1 VAVPS
6 LRILYDA
13 TEEIQDAGV
22 RALATR
28 APSDFAVSLAA
39 LGIPPDAEGALG
51 DTPVDQVLLLSLRAA
66 PALRGALERR
76 GWRTTL
82 VTLFGADWPDDL
94 PAFFGSYEASDAVLV
109 SKRDYWEGTGRLP
122 RAFLAGWSGEDTQP
136 WAATER
142 SRALFG
148 ALRQA
153 GDQPSRGRPPR
164 GPDLSAAVTVFV
176 TSIGASSYRAC
187 RALLDEQDCAV
198 RLEVLE
204 DVRPLSAAQQ
214 RMLDECTTPFYVQ
227 VDEDML
233 LYPHAIRSLY
243 ERMATAGPDVAMAIG
258 YLYDV
263 HLRRSIQGVKIFQHA
278 IGRRYPWS
286 VEPSVIRRT
295 ERIEAD
301 GHRVVR
307 LPVDD
312 RAVPAGALGLHGTHW
327 TPEAVYERYRGLER
341 LRRRFPDHLGW
352 FQPYGSIFLDRFL
365 AAPSNT
371 EFFAI
376 MGVIAGALAGP
387 DPEGELK
394 DAGRALPGFEALA
407 RYLEAQRPSG
417 AGDP

>member
-13 TEEIQDAGV
+13 TDGTQDAGA

-28 APSDFAVSLAA
+28 SPSDVSVSLAA
-39 LGIPPDAEGALG
+39 LGDPPDAEAALG
-51 DTPVDQVLLLSLRAA
+51 DTPVDQVLLLPHRAA
-66 PALRGALERR
+66 PALREALERR

-82 VTLFGADWPDDL
+82 VTLFRSDWPDDL
-94 PAFFGSYEASDAVLV
+94 PAFFAAYEVSDAVLV

-122 RAFLAGWSGEDTQP
+122 RAFLAAWSVEDTQP
-136 WAATER
+136 RVAAER
-142 SRALFG
+142 SRALFD

-153 GDQPSRGRPPR
+153 GDRPSPGRPPR
-164 GPDLSAAVTVFV
+164 GPDLSAAVSVFV
-176 TSIGASSYRAC
+176 TSIGAPSYPAC

-204 DVRPLSAAQQ
+204 DVRPLSAALQ
-214 RMLDECTTPFYVQ
+214 RMLDECKTPYYVQ

-233 LYPHAIRSLY
+233 LYPHAIRTLY
-243 ERMATAGPDVAMAIG
+243 ERMATAGADVAMVIG

-263 HLRRSIQGVKIFQHA
+263 HLRRSIQGVKIFQHE
-278 IGRRYPWS
+278 IGGRYPWS
-286 VEPSVIRRT
+286 AEPSVIRRT
-295 ERIEAD
+295 QRIEAD
-301 GHRVVR
+301 GHRVVK

-312 RAVPAGALGLHGTHW
+312 RTVPAGALGLHGTHW
-327 TPEAVYERYRGLER
+327 TSQAVYERYRGLER
-341 LRRRFPDHLGW
+341 LRRRFPDDLGW

-365 AAPSNT
+365 AAPSST

-387 DPEGELK
+387 DPGGELK

-407 RYLEAQRPSG
+407 RYLESQRPSG